1 MLAWPSL
8 ADAAAGAAERGD
20 RAETSARA
28 ARVFEWLARDVTR
41 NLRGFG
47 AEEDARDGVPPRL
60 GSPYAAP
67 GGADEWGA
75 RGFAWDLPPGAAD
88 AMVSALCDHF
98 EAEDAPAAERVLRE
112 CGMHE
117 ALAAAMLRLAVSC
130 ETAARRNAAP
140 PPRWDVER
148 AVAAVI
154 RAYGSLLA
162 SGPPESR
169 ADPFDEDPNE
179 SEATVDGAATVV
191 IDQTDTETARAR
203 TRLARDAVERG
214 VLAAALLAADA
225 GAFRSVHGDVRAYD
239 GFQTRSLGSSEDPP
253 PTTRVRG
260 DDEDHEETLDGLLEN
275 FVGVLLTA
283 LDDPACGDAG
293 RSILLAGAAAESA
306 RLDAYT
312 VPSPFRLSLSGANAS
327 PATPRVE
334 SALLTCVFAHVKYGD
349 RVTELGDTKTVAAEA
364 NGRLL
369 ARFAPALAAS
379 LASARDVPTR
389 AADDACLFAFAAG
402 SATADGSFFPPGDAR
417 NNVEDALGTVAWLVA
432 RRAEEEKNCQNC
444 PQGPSG
450 FAASG
455 RTAGAF
461 SSFSAFLRSGTRD
474 GARAA
479 DRLARAVVYADDNS
493 SSRVFRETKDDR
505 REAVASLLLKDLA
518 HPRAQRRW
526 FEVGD
531 GDDDTAEGPG
541 DPPRLVDPR
550 RFVEGL
556 GQSAAAVVLLASRAC
571 VRLGRDT
578 NTTEPEVAFS
588 VSPWGTTRV
597 HWVGCDEANAAMDA
611 SLFVLSRRPAT
622 PATLAAARQLWPLL
636 GESGP
641 IDTTFVDRMTIASMC
656 ALVELDERD
665 VPSTAAGPDPVR
677 PMCEG
682 LASFAALQGLTRFSP
697 SRIRSSPSSAS
708 ERVSAA
714 SYDAFGAAA
723 TMRALAAVVAG
734 ELRTVTEAANRPD
747 DDACASSAWLL
758 VADAARAALRDWHRE
773 AVAPSAPGTN
783 AFGDD
788 ERDQKSPSSDA
799 RAHYRRLV
807 REARRA
813 AIDLVRVTAAASL
826 PRGDHTAD
834 GHAVVAILS
843 DVAEDESEDGVA
855 ALDALAA
862 WALAETPAGVSKR
875 GDLPP
880 SVVRLVVQS
889 GRAAMCSRSE
899 AARDAGAA
907 CLWAVLRVGEP
918 GETNALLSDDDEE
931 DGTDRA
937 VDDPDDYEITFE
949 DGSGNWEASL
959 FEDWLSD
966 VDPAVSNAVPKRAR
980 GSETSPSVPSVEGR
994 LRLAATLARV
1004 APGAFESKV
1013 ARSPEAARRLFSHAL
1028 SSGAAPHFSRFLSPG
1043 ALATLRSLVD
1053 AGATRRLDAAEAK
1066 RDERGFRLLKGSMF
1080 SSRVR
1085 GDRFVSEPEPA
1096 FSEARRESEGKGR
1109 GFFGFG
1115 ALATATP
1122 RWFPRRG
1129 ADALAALDALVADLD
1144 EEMRA
1149 EKRARA

>member
-1 MLAWPSL
+1 M
-8 ADAAAGAAERGD
+8 
-20 RAETSARA
+20 
-28 ARVFEWLARDVTR
+28 
-41 NLRGFG
+41 
-47 AEEDARDGVPPRL
+47 
-60 GSPYAAP
+60 
-67 GGADEWGA
+67 
-75 RGFAWDLPPGAAD
+75 
-88 AMVSALCDHF
+88 
-98 EAEDAPAAERVLRE
+98 
-112 CGMHE
+112 
-117 ALAAAMLRLAVSC
+117 
-130 ETAARRNAAP
+130 
-140 PPRWDVER
+140 
-148 AVAAVI
+148 
-154 RAYGSLLA
+154 
-162 SGPPESR
+162 
-169 ADPFDEDPNE
+169 
-179 SEATVDGAATVV
+179 
-191 IDQTDTETARAR
+191 
-203 TRLARDAVERG
+203 
-214 VLAAALLAADA
+214 
-225 GAFRSVHGDVRAYD
+225 
-239 GFQTRSLGSSEDPP
+239 
-253 PTTRVRG
+253 
-260 DDEDHEETLDGLLEN
+260 
-275 FVGVLLTA
+275 
-283 LDDPACGDAG
+283 
-293 RSILLAGAAAESA
+293 
-306 RLDAYT
+306 
-312 VPSPFRLSLSGANAS
+312 
-327 PATPRVE
+327 
-334 SALLTCVFAHVKYGD
+334 
-349 RVTELGDTKTVAAEA
+349 
-364 NGRLL
+364 
-369 ARFAPALAAS
+369 
-379 LASARDVPTR
+379 
-389 AADDACLFAFAAG
+389 
-402 SATADGSFFPPGDAR
+402 
-417 NNVEDALGTVAWLVA
+417 
-432 RRAEEEKNCQNC
+432 
-444 PQGPSG
+444 
-450 FAASG
+450 
-455 RTAGAF
+455 
-461 SSFSAFLRSGTRD
+461 
-474 GARAA
+474 
-479 DRLARAVVYADDNS
+479 
-493 SSRVFRETKDDR
+493 
-505 REAVASLLLKDLA
+505 
-518 HPRAQRRW
+518 
-526 FEVGD
+526 
-531 GDDDTAEGPG
+531 
-541 DPPRLVDPR
+541 
-550 RFVEGL
+550 
-556 GQSAAAVVLLASRAC
+556 
-571 VRLGRDT
+571 
-578 NTTEPEVAFS
+578 AFS
-588 VSPWGTTRV
+588 VSPWGTTRAR
-597 HWVGCDEANAAMDA
+597 WVGCDEANAAMDA

-773 AVAPSAPGTN
+773 AVAPSAPETN

-880 SVVRLVVQS
+880 SVVRLVAQS

-980 GSETSPSVPSVEGR
+980 GSDETRFPRWRDACVSRRRWRVSPLAPSNRKSRGPR
-994 LRLAATLARV
+994 KPPDGSSATRCPPERRRTFRASSLPARWRR
-1004 APGAFESKV
+1004 S
-1013 ARSPEAARRLFSHAL
+1013 ARSSTPARPDGWMPPSSPARARRARRRAARTPRRS
-1028 SSGAAPHFSRFLSPG
+1028 
-1043 ALATLRSLVD
+1043 AT
-1053 AGATRRLDAAEAK
+1053 
-1066 RDERGFRLLKGSMF
+1066 
-1080 SSRVR
+1080 
-1085 GDRFVSEPEPA
+1085 
-1096 FSEARRESEGKGR
+1096 SEA
-1109 GFFGFG
+1109 FGS
-1115 ALATATP
+1115 
-1122 RWFPRRG
+1122 
-1129 ADALAALDALVADLD
+1129 
-1144 EEMRA
+1144 
-1149 EKRARA
+1149 

>member
-1 MLAWPSL
+1 M
-8 ADAAAGAAERGD
+8 
-20 RAETSARA
+20 
-28 ARVFEWLARDVTR
+28 
-41 NLRGFG
+41 
-47 AEEDARDGVPPRL
+47 
-60 GSPYAAP
+60 
-67 GGADEWGA
+67 
-75 RGFAWDLPPGAAD
+75 
-88 AMVSALCDHF
+88 
-98 EAEDAPAAERVLRE
+98 
-112 CGMHE
+112 
-117 ALAAAMLRLAVSC
+117 
-130 ETAARRNAAP
+130 
-140 PPRWDVER
+140 
-148 AVAAVI
+148 
-154 RAYGSLLA
+154 
-162 SGPPESR
+162 
-169 ADPFDEDPNE
+169 
-179 SEATVDGAATVV
+179 
-191 IDQTDTETARAR
+191 
-203 TRLARDAVERG
+203 
-214 VLAAALLAADA
+214 
-225 GAFRSVHGDVRAYD
+225 
-239 GFQTRSLGSSEDPP
+239 
-253 PTTRVRG
+253 
-260 DDEDHEETLDGLLEN
+260 
-275 FVGVLLTA
+275 
-283 LDDPACGDAG
+283 
-293 RSILLAGAAAESA
+293 
-306 RLDAYT
+306 
-312 VPSPFRLSLSGANAS
+312 
-327 PATPRVE
+327 
-334 SALLTCVFAHVKYGD
+334 
-349 RVTELGDTKTVAAEA
+349 
-364 NGRLL
+364 
-369 ARFAPALAAS
+369 
-379 LASARDVPTR
+379 
-389 AADDACLFAFAAG
+389 
-402 SATADGSFFPPGDAR
+402 
-417 NNVEDALGTVAWLVA
+417 
-432 RRAEEEKNCQNC
+432 
-444 PQGPSG
+444 
-450 FAASG
+450 
-455 RTAGAF
+455 
-461 SSFSAFLRSGTRD
+461 
-474 GARAA
+474 
-479 DRLARAVVYADDNS
+479 
-493 SSRVFRETKDDR
+493 
-505 REAVASLLLKDLA
+505 
-518 HPRAQRRW
+518 
-526 FEVGD
+526 
-531 GDDDTAEGPG
+531 
-541 DPPRLVDPR
+541 
-550 RFVEGL
+550 
-556 GQSAAAVVLLASRAC
+556 
-571 VRLGRDT
+571 
-578 NTTEPEVAFS
+578 AFS

-597 HWVGCDEANAAMDA
+597 RWVGCDEANAAMDA

-1043 ALATLRSLVD
+1043 ALATLR
-1053 AGATRRLDAAEAK
+1053 RRRRRRDPTADAAE
-1066 RDERGFRLLKGSMF
+1066 
-1080 SSRVR
+1080 
-1085 GDRFVSEPEPA
+1085 PPA
-1096 FSEARRESEGKGR
+1096 RAR
-1109 GFFGFG
+1109 
-1115 ALATATP
+1115 
-1122 RWFPRRG
+1122 
-1129 ADALAALDALVADLD
+1129 
-1144 EEMRA
+1144 
-1149 EKRARA
+1149 RARARRAHAEAA